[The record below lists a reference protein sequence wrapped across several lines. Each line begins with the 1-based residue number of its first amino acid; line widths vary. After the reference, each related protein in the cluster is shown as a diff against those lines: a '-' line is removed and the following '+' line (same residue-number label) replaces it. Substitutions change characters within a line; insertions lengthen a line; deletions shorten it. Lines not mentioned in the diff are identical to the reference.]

1 MKQKMRQFFFGTS
14 LNDNKVVN
22 TGWLLFRLHIGL
34 SMAIHAGFPKMKNMA
49 APGWFNEQVAGLG
62 FTFPSPAF
70 WATLASWGEF
80 VGGICIA
87 LGLLTRFNALQ
98 LAFQFFVI
106 SFLWYD
112 NPEPL
117 TGMYFQNTL
126 FMGFVLAT
134 FFGGGR
140 YSLDKLIMTRKTV
153 NTPIVTKAA
162 LAMILLCVSLN
173 STAQRK
179 PLKGSGIVVNKTF
192 DYKDFDKIIL
202 TDLSGKVEVQ
212 VGKPF
217 SISVD
222 IDDNLSSLLSVSAG
236 NGKLEMELTGNENNR
251 MYIENTNINIK
262 ISLPEI
268 SVLEHRGNDNVTVNG
283 ITGRNF
289 RMQKSGNGD
298 VILKGS
304 IDEFEITKSGNG
316 DINAANLVA
325 KSVTV
330 NSSGNGDVVVNA
342 SNYFN
347 ATGSGNGD
355 IKNTGAALA
364 NAASSKSGNGDII
377 DAGYKEKANPYPGTE
392 NDTKV
397 KTRIKNNTNEWVELK
412 VVYPVKGSYGI
423 DVKPGATRKE
433 YFPLGTKIDREGK
446 MKEPLFEITPA
457 NRDSVLVIEK

>member
-1 MKQKMRQFFFGTS
+1 MKQKLRQFLFSTS
-14 LNDNKVVN
+14 LNDSKLVN
-22 TGWLLFRLHIGL
+22 IGWLLFRLHIGL
-34 SMAIHAGFPKMKNMA
+34 SLAIHAGFPKMKNMA

-62 FTFPSPAF
+62 FTFPSSAF

-87 LGLLTRFNALQ
+87 LGFLTRFNALQ

-106 SFLWYD
+106 SFLWYE

-126 FMGFVLAT
+126 FMGFVLVT

-140 YSLDKLIMTRKTV
+140 YALDKFIMIRKTLK
-153 NTPIVTKAA
+153 TPMVTKAA
-162 LAMILLCVSLN
+162 IGMILLCFSIN

-202 TDLSGKVEVQ
+202 TDLSGRVEVQ

-217 SISVD
+217 SILVD
-222 IDDNLSSLLSVSAG
+222 IDDNLASLLSVSASNG
-236 NGKLEMELTGNENNR
+236 NLEMELTGNENNR
-251 MYIENTNINIK
+251 MYIENTNIHIK

-283 ITGRNF
+283 ITGRYF

-298 VILKGS
+298 VVLRGT
-304 IDEFEITKSGNG
+304 IDEFEIKKSGNG
-316 DINAANLVA
+316 HINASNLLA
-325 KSVTV
+325 KNVTV

-342 SNYFN
+342 SNYFK
-347 ATGSGNGD
+347 ATVSGNGD
-355 IKNTGAALA
+355 IKNIGAALA

-377 DAGYKEKANPYPGTE
+377 DASYKEKVNPYPGNE
-392 NDTKV
+392 DDTKV
-397 KTRIKNNTNEWVELK
+397 KTRIKNNTNESVELK

-423 DVKPGATRKE
+423 DIQPGATRRE
-433 YFPLGTKIDREGK
+433 YFPLGTKIYRDGK
-446 MKEPLFEITPA
+446 MKVPLFEITPA
-457 NRDSVLVIEK
+457 NRDSVLVIE